1 MSASACRTLTTPSIA
16 AAALAAADEPLP
28 AISTCT
34 CPPSCVAAVTVLS
47 VAGRTPALSCSA
59 MTSALISAM
68 SDHLRFG
75 LELGDERRHVGHL
88 DAGAA
93 LRRLAHLERL
103 QVRLDVDAEV
113 G

>member
-1 MSASACRTLTTPSIA
+1 L
-16 AAALAAADEPLP
+16 
-28 AISTCT
+28 
-34 CPPSCVAAVTVLS
+34 AAVTVLS

-75 LELGDERRHVGHL
+75 LQLGDERRDVGHL

-93 LRRLAHLERL
+93 LGRLAHLERL
-103 QVRLDVDAEV
+103 EVRLDVDAEV
-113 G
+113 GGLSTSICFFFAFMMFGSVT